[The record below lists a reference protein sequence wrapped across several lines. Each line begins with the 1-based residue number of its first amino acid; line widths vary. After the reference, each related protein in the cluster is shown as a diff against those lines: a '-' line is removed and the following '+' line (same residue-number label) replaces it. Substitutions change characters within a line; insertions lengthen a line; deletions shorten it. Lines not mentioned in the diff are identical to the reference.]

1 VVADVDDISL
11 EFLARQQ
18 DRILAETKEVCREV
32 ADMRRQNR
40 EILRGMD
47 TLQREVR
54 DMEPRLEITLN
65 ARASVIE
72 DKVEALGRTVILEIK
87 TLLDERLAPGS

>member
-1 VVADVDDISL
+1 MATDADNISL

-18 DRILAETKEVCREV
+18 DRILAETRELRQEV

-47 TLQREVR
+47 TLQRELR
-54 DMEPRLEITLN
+54 DIEPRLEITLN

-72 DKVEALGRTVILEIK
+72 DKIEALGRTIVLEIK
-87 TLLDERLAPGS
+87 TLLDERSAPGV